1 MNGIHYIN
9 LTPKEKSEF
18 VGQLVHSCQ
27 SDVYL
32 YSLGQEIIKLAKRR
46 GLFKNVVINPEQ
58 KTNED
63 EN

>member
-27 SDVYL
+27 SDENL
-32 YSLGQEIIKLAKRR
+32 FSMGEEIIKLAQRR
-46 GLFKNVVINPEQ
+46 GLFENVVFNPEQ
-58 KTNED
+58 KTNEAD
-63 EN
+63 